1 MDSQCRI
8 GDSDWEGGTTTDRV
22 LRSRGLHREVRK
34 LELAFHAEAA
44 AERLPRARVAE
55 VLRGLLHDG
64 ALASCKTADRRL
76 RDLAVAQLPD
86 LDRRQLVRT
95 LSTRHA
101 RNIGVFT
108 CARGRVTLIRA
119 KPRSL
124 GVPGT

>member
-1 MDSQCRI
+1 MHKQVVSQCRI
-8 GDSDWEGGTTTDRV
+8 GNSEWGGVGGTTDRV
-22 LRSRGLHREVRK
+22 LRSLGLHREVRK

-86 LDRRQLVRT
+86 LDR
-95 LSTRHA
+95 
-101 RNIGVFT
+101 
-108 CARGRVTLIRA
+108 
-119 KPRSL
+119 
-124 GVPGT
+124 